1 MQEYYLIV
9 CVEQARSFDKLFN
22 LYIMMSISIIYPWKA
37 LLLVSNNDSG
47 INGIQF
53 IFIDWGMWYNERGMQ
68 ILISFCLCFSFL
80 YASWCRIWWAV
91 SGSPFPFISFLFS
104 SLFFVPTQVLQLSDL
119 ISTARRI
126 HCSMYISIMPLNTQ
140 VCIRIISIVPCW
152 HWALENRSLVNHSA
166 RYFIWF

>member
-1 MQEYYLIV
+1 MREYYLIV
-9 CVEQARSFDKLFN
+9 CVERARSFDKLFN
-22 LYIMMSISIIYPWKA
+22 LYTMMSISIIYPWKA

-104 SLFFVPTQVLQLSDL
+104 PLFFCANSSLTIIWSHFNSKTYSLFNVYINYATQYTGMYSYNKYCPLLTLS
-119 ISTARRI
+119 
-126 HCSMYISIMPLNTQ
+126 P
-140 VCIRIISIVPCW
+140 W
-152 HWALENRSLVNHSA
+152 K
-166 RYFIWF
+166 